1 MRFFFMET
9 GDECSQPMEEMEVD
23 HMQTHGIYLI
33 SRHGGGESM
42 LVWQLLPNGGV
53 AENPLSEVELKQL
66 QNRTIDHSMFMM
78 KGGVSAKS
86 EQNEG
91 RETEG
96 VIMMQ
101 GYAG

>member
-1 MRFFFMET
+1 
-9 GDECSQPMEEMEVD
+9 
-23 HMQTHGIYLI
+23 
-33 SRHGGGESM
+33 
-42 LVWQLLPNGGV
+42 
-53 AENPLSEVELKQL
+53 
-66 QNRTIDHSMFMM
+66 MM

>member
-1 MRFFFMET
+1 
-9 GDECSQPMEEMEVD
+9 
-23 HMQTHGIYLI
+23 
-33 SRHGGGESM
+33 
-42 LVWQLLPNGGV
+42 V

-66 QNRTIDHSMFMM
+66 PNRTIDHSMFMM

-86 EQNEG
+86 DQNEG

-101 GYAG
+101 GYAGQIEFNLLT